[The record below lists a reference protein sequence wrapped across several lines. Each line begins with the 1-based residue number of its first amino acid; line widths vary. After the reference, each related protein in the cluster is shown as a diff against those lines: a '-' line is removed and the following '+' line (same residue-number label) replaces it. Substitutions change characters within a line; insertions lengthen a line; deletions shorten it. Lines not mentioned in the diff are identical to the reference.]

1 MIFLYWRIRHM
12 TFSNACKICIL
23 LCSNVVFFSNY
34 AFADDLSVLQLQCAD
49 IGFKIKT
56 PENGKCVLALVNK
69 LRSTPKSTQSSVQP
83 PVTLRNENDIEAAK
97 RRNYE
102 RQLTYEK
109 DAEITQK
116 KREIEALERRQNEL
130 MDLQRRS
137 VAAQEKTANR
147 GSEAASLLLMQKG
160 LEMMGGGQT
169 RKPTTCMNLGGGI
182 VTCN

>member
-1 MIFLYWRIRHM
+1 M
-12 TFSNACKICIL
+12 TFFKAFKICIFL
-23 LCSNVVFFSNY
+23 FSYVFFFSNNT
-34 AFADDLSVLQLQCAD
+34 FADDLSVLQLQCAD

-56 PENGKCVLALVNK
+56 PENGKCVLALFNK
-69 LRSTPKSTQSSVQP
+69 LRPTPNSNQSSTQLPINIV
-83 PVTLRNENDIEAAK
+83 NENDIEAAK

-109 DAEITQK
+109 DAEIAQK

-160 LEMMGGGQT
+160 LEMMGGGANRPVIAPRMPIECRT
-169 RKPTTCMNLGGGI
+169 YGNRTTCD
-182 VTCN
+182 

>member
-1 MIFLYWRIRHM
+1 M

-137 VAAQEKTANR
+137 VAAQENIA
-147 GSEAASLLLMQKG
+147 SEQRRSAGLQLMQKG
-160 LEMMGGGQT
+160 LESLSGGGGQ
-169 RKPTTCMNLGGGI
+169 RLKTTCRNAGIGI
-182 VTCN
+182 VTCD

>member
-1 MIFLYWRIRHM
+1 M

-69 LRSTPKSTQSSVQP
+69 LRSTPSFTQSSIKP
-83 PVTLRNENDIEAAK
+83 PVNVANENDIEAAK

-109 DAEITQK
+109 DAEIIQK

>member
-1 MIFLYWRIRHM
+1 M
-12 TFSNACKICIL
+12 TFSQACKICIL
-23 LCSNVVFFSNY
+23 SFGNVVFFPNN

-69 LRSTPKSTQSSVQP
+69 LRSTPNSTQSSIKP
-83 PVTLRNENDIEAAK
+83 PVNVVNENDIEAAK

-102 RQLTYEK
+102 RQLNYEK
-109 DAEITQK
+109 DAEIIQK

-147 GSEAASLLLMQKG
+147 GSEDASLLLMQKG
-160 LEMMGGGQT
+160 LEMMSGANRPAPVPMLRMPIECRTYGN
-169 RKPTTCMNLGGGI
+169 RTTCD
-182 VTCN
+182 